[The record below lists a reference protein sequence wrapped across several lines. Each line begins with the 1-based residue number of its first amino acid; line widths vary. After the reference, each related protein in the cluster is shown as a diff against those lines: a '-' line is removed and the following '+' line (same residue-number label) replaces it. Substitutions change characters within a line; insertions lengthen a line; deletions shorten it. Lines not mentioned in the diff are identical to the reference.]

1 MAFELKQFDKSFLR
15 ELQFP
20 DLSFGQL
27 YFLFSHFFFH
37 SECKAHYKSSLL
49 ILKQSEAVSRLCMS
63 TSDHLITLNQS
74 EPGLSL
80 LFLKL
85 QYSPLPEADLERA
98 ARTVMTSA
106 PAPFSLAMPV
116 REGRGRIQTRH
127 SLPDL
132 FEVITEALNRIFK
145 FFQSFFHYFTFFST
159 PNILVNPQLNHINIR
174 VQITTKRLHSSAGTL
189 KISHHPLQ
197 PR

>member
-27 YFLFSHFFFH
+27 YFRIFFH
-37 SECKAHYKSSLL
+37 SECKAQYKSSL
-49 ILKQSEAVSRLCMS
+49 KQLEAVSRLCMS

-74 EPGLSL
+74 EPGLSF
-80 LFLKL
+80 LFLNL

-145 FFQSFFHYFTFFST
+145 FFQYFFQYFPFIST
-159 PNILVNPQLNHINIR
+159 PNISINPQLNHINIR

>member
-1 MAFELKQFDKSFLR
+1 MSRRPGHGGWETAAPPESHIWRVRGRAEYIAINRIKGLCFEKWL
-15 ELQFP
+15 P
-20 DLSFGQL
+20 
-27 YFLFSHFFFH
+27 
-37 SECKAHYKSSLL
+37 
-49 ILKQSEAVSRLCMS
+49 EAVSRLCMS
-63 TSDHLITLNQS
+63 TLNQS
-74 EPGLSL
+74 EPGLSF

-145 FFQSFFHYFTFFST
+145 FF
-159 PNILVNPQLNHINIR
+159 
-174 VQITTKRLHSSAGTL
+174 
-189 KISHHPLQ
+189 
-197 PR
+197 